1 MSEGLFKENFAEYL
15 ITNLF
20 DLFLFISNNKAF
32 MSEKEIQNQTLN
44 LLMKELRKLEYFS
57 VTTSSKMISLALC
70 IMSEKLGASIESISD
85 TEEMH
90 TSIKS
95 MIFKH

>member
-20 DLFLFISNNKAF
+20 DIFLFISNNKAF

-44 LLMKELRKLEYFS
+44 LIMKELRKLEYFS

>member
-1 MSEGLFKENFAEYL
+1 LSEGLFKENFAEYL

-20 DLFLFISNNKAF
+20 DIFLFISNNKAF

>member
-20 DLFLFISNNKAF
+20 DIFLFISNNKAF

>member
-1 MSEGLFKENFAEYL
+1 MSGGLFKENFAEYL

-70 IMSEKLGASIESISD
+70 IMSEKLGTSIESISD

>member
-20 DLFLFISNNKAF
+20 DIFLFISNNKAF

-85 TEEMH
+85 TDEMH

>member
-1 MSEGLFKENFAEYL
+1 LSEGLFKENFAEYL

-20 DLFLFISNNKAF
+20 DIFLFISNNKAF

-70 IMSEKLGASIESISD
+70 IMSEKLGTSIESISD

>member
-1 MSEGLFKENFAEYL
+1 MSGGLFKENFAQYL

-20 DLFLFISNNKAF
+20 AIFLFISNNKAF

>member
-1 MSEGLFKENFAEYL
+1 MSGGLFKENFAQYL

-20 DLFLFISNNKAF
+20 DIFLFISNNKAF

-70 IMSEKLGASIESISD
+70 IMSEKLGTSIESISD

>member
-20 DLFLFISNNKAF
+20 DIFLFISNNKAF

-70 IMSEKLGASIESISD
+70 IMSEKLGTSIESISD

>member
-20 DLFLFISNNKAF
+20 DIFLFISNNKAF

-44 LLMKELRKLEYFS
+44 LLIKELRKLEYFS

>member
-1 MSEGLFKENFAEYL
+1 MSGGLFKENFAEYL

-20 DLFLFISNNKAF
+20 DIFLFISNNKAF

>member
-1 MSEGLFKENFAEYL
+1 MSGGLFKENFAQYL

-20 DLFLFISNNKAF
+20 DIFLFISNNKAF

-57 VTTSSKMISLALC
+57 VTTSSKMRSLALC

-95 MIFKH
+95 MIFKG

>member
-20 DLFLFISNNKAF
+20 DIFLFISNNKAF

-70 IMSEKLGASIESISD
+70 IMSENLGAYIESISD

>member
-1 MSEGLFKENFAEYL
+1 MSGGLFKENFAQYL

-20 DLFLFISNNKAF
+20 DIFLFISNNKAF

>member
-1 MSEGLFKENFAEYL
+1 MSEGLFKENIAEYL

-20 DLFLFISNNKAF
+20 DIFLFISNNKAF

>member
-70 IMSEKLGASIESISD
+70 IMSEKLGTSIESISD

>member
-20 DLFLFISNNKAF
+20 DIFLFISNNKAF

-44 LLMKELRKLEYFS
+44 LLMKEHRKLEYFS